1 MMGHSMEGMGVYM
14 VLFTILLVALLVL
27 AVTATTWLIRNMM
40 GNSRVNRATSDG
52 RPTTSGSG

>member
-1 MMGHSMEGMGVYM
+1 MEGMGVYM